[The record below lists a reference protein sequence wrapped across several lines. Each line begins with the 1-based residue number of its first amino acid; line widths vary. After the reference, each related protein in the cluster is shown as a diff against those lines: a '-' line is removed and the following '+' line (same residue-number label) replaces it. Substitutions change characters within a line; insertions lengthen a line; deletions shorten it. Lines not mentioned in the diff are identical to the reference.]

1 MKAREQFKVCVC
13 ALFDYLSIKWNRNKN
28 KRAEEWWTQEWPTM
42 ASATHQLLNYS
53 QRESLTELF
62 WLDYSVKSLGE
73 LLTIHSHQVLKL
85 SIHQVN
91 DIQVSLP
98 SMSIVGLPAGLV
110 ELPPNYRKFNARTG
124 KASRF
129 KRRKNQFD
137 LLFAESMYSKSNL
150 DHPI

>member
-1 MKAREQFKVCVC
+1 
-13 ALFDYLSIKWNRNKN
+13 
-28 KRAEEWWTQEWPTM
+28 M

-62 WLDYSVKSLGE
+62 WLDYLVKSLGE

-110 ELPPNYRKFNARTG
+110 EQLPEVQCENRQ
-124 KASRF
+124 S
-129 KRRKNQFD
+129 
-137 LLFAESMYSKSNL
+137 ESL
-150 DHPI
+150 